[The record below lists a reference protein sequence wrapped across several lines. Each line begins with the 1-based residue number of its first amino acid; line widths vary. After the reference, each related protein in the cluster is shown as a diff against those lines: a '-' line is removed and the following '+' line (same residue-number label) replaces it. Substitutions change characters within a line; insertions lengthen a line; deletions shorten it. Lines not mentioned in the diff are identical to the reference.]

1 MVTALALL
9 GVVVVLFAAAAL
21 ATREQPLLSDAPPDT
36 ADLSLP
42 PGRLG
47 PEDVAA
53 VRFETTLRGYRM
65 SQVDQVL
72 ARLADELRLRD
83 KRIAELERDRSDA

>member
-21 ATREQPLLSDAPPDT
+21 ATREQPLLSEAPPDA
-36 ADLSLP
+36 ADLALP
-42 PGRLG
+42 SGRCE
-47 PEDVAA
+47 PADVAS
-53 VRFETTLRGYRM
+53 VRFEMTLRGYRM
-65 SQVDQVL
+65 SQVDEVL

-83 KRIAELERDRSDA
+83 ERIAELERDRSDA